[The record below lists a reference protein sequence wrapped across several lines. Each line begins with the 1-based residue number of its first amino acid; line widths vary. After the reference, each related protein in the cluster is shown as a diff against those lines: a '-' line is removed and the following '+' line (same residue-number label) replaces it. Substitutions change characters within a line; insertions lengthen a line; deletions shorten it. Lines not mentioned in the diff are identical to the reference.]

1 MKNNLE
7 LWDKVCST
15 PKDQIETYEVED
27 GKVLKSTPS
36 INRIKTATEQF
47 GTYGRNWGLKDLK
60 HSSMMVGNMTIA
72 TLDAIFFVD
81 MTTEFE
87 ISTSTSISI
96 IKDGKMSLNVSYR
109 KSLET
114 DLINKALS
122 RLGFNAD
129 IYTDGELVKSKTEE
143 EEEVMKVDFIELES
157 KDD

>member
-7 LWDKVCST
+7 LWGKVCNT

-36 INRIKTATEQF
+36 INRIKKATEEF
-47 GTYGRNWGLKDLK
+47 GIYGKDWGLKDLK
-60 HSSMMVGNMTIA
+60 HSNIMIGNMTIA
-72 TLDAIFFVD
+72 ILDAIFFVD
-81 MTTEFE
+81 MITEFE
-87 ISTSTSISI
+87 ISTSTEIAI
-96 IKDGKMSLNVSYR
+96 IRDGKMTLNTSYR
-109 KSLET
+109 KSIET

-143 EEEVMKVDFIELES
+143 EEEIMKVDFIELES